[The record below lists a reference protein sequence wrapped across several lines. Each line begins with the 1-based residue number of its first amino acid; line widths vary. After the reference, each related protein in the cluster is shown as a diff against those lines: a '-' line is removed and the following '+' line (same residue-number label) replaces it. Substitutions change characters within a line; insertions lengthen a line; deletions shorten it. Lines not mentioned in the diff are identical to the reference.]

1 MSKLPYLSEGVRLGQ
16 PLEVW
21 ATGKGCSRLW
31 PFPSVNGEQTLESK
45 ALQALPPEPKQSLY
59 NQVMSDPDTEEA
71 LL

>member
-1 MSKLPYLSEGVRLGQ
+1 MSKIPYLSGGVRPGQ

-21 ATGKGCSRLW
+21 ATGKGCSSLW
-31 PFPSVNGEQTLESK
+31 PFPSVNGEQTPESK

-59 NQVMSDPDTEEA
+59 NRVMSDPDTLEA

>member
-1 MSKLPYLSEGVRLGQ
+1 MSKLPYLSEGVRLRQ

-31 PFPSVNGEQTLESK
+31 PFPSVNGEQTPESK

-59 NQVMSDPDTEEA
+59 NQFMSDPDIEEA
-71 LL
+71 PL